1 MFTIN
6 LVSGMTKTRVMSG
19 AFAAT
24 LMAFSFSSWAAP
36 LPGPACVSPQPGGEA
51 AWADAQKIERGHLVE
66 CHIGK
71 NDEWLEERALYGKD
85 GCLKNDKKTASTWQS
100 AEAMWKTVGW
110 AIEEACKAP
119 APAKNFINLYSDM
132 KGNASEIVG
141 RVYRNGVYQDIHGDS
156 KAFIKMVKSSK
167 GQWYVLTSYP
177 R

>member
-6 LVSGMTKTRVMSG
+6 LFSGMTKTRVMSG

-24 LMAFSFSSWAAP
+24 LMTFSFSSWA
-36 LPGPACVSPQPGGEA
+36 LTGPACNFPQPGDET
-51 AWADAQKIERGHLVE
+51 AWADAQKIENGHLVE

-85 GCLKNDKKTASTWQS
+85 GCLKNDKKTASTWLS

-110 AIEEACKAP
+110 AIEEACKDP
-119 APAKNFINLYSDM
+119 KPTKDFKNLHRDM

-141 RVYRNGVYQDIHGDS
+141 RVYRNGVYQDIHGNG
-156 KAFIKMVKSSK
+156 KAFIKMVKSST

>member
-1 MFTIN
+1 MFTNN
-6 LVSGMTKTRVMSG
+6 LVSGITKTRVMSG

-24 LMAFSFSSWAAP
+24 LMAFSFSSWA
-36 LPGPACVSPQPGGEA
+36 LNGPACNVPQPGGEA

-66 CHIGK
+66 CHIAK
-71 NDEWLEERALYGKD
+71 SDEWLKERALYGKD

-110 AIEEACKAP
+110 AIEEACKDPEP
-119 APAKNFINLYSDM
+119 AEDYINLYKSM

-141 RVYRNGVYQDIHGDS
+141 RVYRNGVYQDIHGDGN
-156 KAFIKMVKSSK
+156 AFIKMVKSSK